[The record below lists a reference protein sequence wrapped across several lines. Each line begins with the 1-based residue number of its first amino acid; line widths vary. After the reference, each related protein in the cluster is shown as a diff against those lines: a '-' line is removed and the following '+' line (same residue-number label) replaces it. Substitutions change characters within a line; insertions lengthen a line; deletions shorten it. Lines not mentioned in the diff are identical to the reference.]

1 MTRSHIGALG
11 AVSLPARPWLPVLL
25 AAGLLPW
32 AAVAQAPAGRPPPPR
47 YLGAMQEELARVGLD
62 PFCEA
67 EGTTRA
73 RCSVRHVSDDGR
85 RELVLHADY
94 SDESDT
100 VYLHVPRVAVAPPE
114 DEATALV
121 LRRTAELNWRMLT
134 TKVEWNP
141 SDGEVRISA
150 VLHTDSN
157 FDRRAFRNLVRTV
170 LRQAERYGPEL
181 RRLAASSDELTPGD

>member
-1 MTRSHIGALG
+1 MTLLRPGLRHRPPLSPLMLALAFGLLGTPRGA
-11 AVSLPARPWLPVLL
+11 AQTATQTAARPQV
-25 AAGLLPW
+25 
-32 AAVAQAPAGRPPPPR
+32 R
-47 YLGAMQEELARVGLD
+47 YLGAMQEELTRLGLD

-67 EGTTRA
+67 VGSTRA
-73 RCSVRHVSDDGR
+73 RCTVRRVSDDGR
-85 RELVLHADY
+85 HEVLLHADY

-100 VYLHVPRVAVAPPE
+100 VYLHVPRIAVAPPE
-114 DEATALV
+114 DEATAQV
-121 LRRTAELNWRMLT
+121 LRRMAELNWRMLA

-170 LRQAERYGPEL
+170 LSQVERYGPEL
-181 RRLAASSDELTPGD
+181 RRLAALTPED